1 MNKFFQRPTGKEKLT
16 PRGWYN
22 KWHAYLHGDALA
34 KQGVKYK
41 NVFLDDFEKMKKRS
55 KIKKNMSGKITPLN
69 VSTMQGDDKPNNDV
83 SNEIHVGAQVGM
95 PEETKKKNKKKRP
108 IPLTGIDLLKKRI
121 TFADFRKQSSELH
134 KEYGRDSI

>member
-34 KQGVKYK
+34 KQGVTYR
-41 NVFLDDFEKMKKRS
+41 NVFLEKMKKHS
-55 KIKKNMSGKITPLN
+55 KIKKILNKKSDRTPVN

-83 SNEIHVGAQVGM
+83 SNEIHFGGQVGM
-95 PEETKKKNKKKRP
+95 PEEKKKKKSKT
-108 IPLTGIDLLKKRI
+108 IKGMDLLKKRI
-121 TFADFRKQSSELH
+121 SFADFRKQSQELN
-134 KEYGRDSI
+134 Y

>member
-41 NVFLDDFEKMKKRS
+41 NVFLDDFEKMKKKS
-55 KIKKNMSGKITPLN
+55 KIKKILN
-69 VSTMQGDDKPNNDV
+69 RKTDRNPIDVSTMQGDEKPSDN
-83 SNEIHVGAQVGM
+83 SNLIQIGAQVGM
-95 PEETKKKNKKKRP
+95 PEEKEKKKKRTK
-108 IPLTGIDLLKKRI
+108 PLTGMDLVKKRI
-121 TFADFRKQSSELH
+121 SFADFRKQSSELDKH
-134 KEYGRDSI
+134 YGL

>member
-1 MNKFFQRPTGKEKLT
+1 MKKSLSKPNGKENLT

-22 KWHAYLHGDALA
+22 KWHAYLYGDALA

-69 VSTMQGDDKPNNDV
+69 VSTMQGDDKPTNSDT
-83 SNEIHVGAQVGM
+83 SNVIVVGDQVGM
-95 PEETKKKNKKKRP
+95 PEEKKKKKSKT
-108 IPLTGIDLLKKRI
+108 IKGMDLLKKRI
-121 TFADFRKQSSELH
+121 SFADFRKQSQELN
-134 KEYGRDSI
+134 YGRDRI

>member
-1 MNKFFQRPTGKEKLT
+1 MNNFFQRPTGKEKLT

-55 KIKKNMSGKITPLN
+55 KIKKIMNKKSDRNPVD
-69 VSTMQGDDKPNNDV
+69 VSTMQGDEKPSDN
-83 SNEIHVGAQVGM
+83 SNLIQIGAQVGM
-95 PEETKKKNKKKRP
+95 PEEKEKKKKRTK
-108 IPLTGIDLLKKRI
+108 PLTGMDLVKKRI
-121 TFADFRKQSSELH
+121 SFADFRKQSSELDKH
-134 KEYGRDSI
+134 YGL

>member
-1 MNKFFQRPTGKEKLT
+1 MNNFFQRPTGKEKLT

-55 KIKKNMSGKITPLN
+55 KIKKIMNRKTDRNPID
-69 VSTMQGDDKPNNDV
+69 VSTMQGDEKPSDN
-83 SNEIHVGAQVGM
+83 SNLIQIGAQVGM
-95 PEETKKKNKKKRP
+95 PEEKEKKKKRTK
-108 IPLTGIDLLKKRI
+108 PLTGMDLVKKRI
-121 TFADFRKQSSELH
+121 SFADFRKQSSELDKH
-134 KEYGRDSI
+134 YGL